1 MLAGKQIRVGPLAG
15 SSCACGVGT
24 QKLWI
29 TSADSL
35 VIRAERVGRYRSQCA
50 EFCGTAHAQMALT
63 VVVEPQAAYEAWLD
77 AQRAPAREP
86 QSELAREGRNV
97 FLNRPCVTCHAISGT
112 NAQANVGPDLSHL
125 ASRTELAAA
134 TFPNRRGHLAGWI
147 LDAPDLKPGVHMP
160 DIKLSARD
168 LQALLAYLEELE

>member
-125 ASRTELAAA
+125 ASHGVGCRDVPKQARA
-134 TFPNRRGHLAGWI
+134 PRGLDPGRAG
-147 LDAPDLKPGVHMP
+147 
-160 DIKLSARD
+160 
-168 LQALLAYLEELE
+168 LEAGRAHA